1 MPWGNQTLAAVT
13 RRELGELGPMMDSF
27 EFNKIAGAVL
37 SALLVIFGVSTALET
52 FKGHGNPKLVGY
64 EMPKASAATAGGAAA
79 EAGFNPAAV
88 LAAVAKGN
96 VESGQGAFKK
106 CAACHTPDKGGKNGT
121 GPNLWG
127 VVNRAVGSTDGFG
140 YSPVLKGKGGNWSWA
155 NLAAYLHDPKGY
167 APGNKMAFAGVK
179 DATELADL
187 LAYMRTMADAPAELP
202 K

>member
-1 MPWGNQTLAAVT
+1 MT
-13 RRELGELGPMMDSF
+13 RRELRGTRPMMDSF

-37 SALLVIFGVSTALET
+37 AALLVIFGVSTALET
-52 FKGHGNPKLVGY
+52 IKNSHAHGPKLVGY
-64 EMPKASAATAGGAAA
+64 DMPAAAPAGAAA
-79 EAGFNPAAV
+79 VADVAFNPAAV

-96 VESGQGAFKK
+96 VESGLSAFKK

-127 VVNRAVGSTDGFG
+127 IVNRAVGNSDGFA
-140 YSPVLKGKGGNWSWA
+140 YSATIKGKGGNWSWA
-155 NLAAYLHDPKGY
+155 NLAAYLYDPKGY

-179 DATELADL
+179 DAGELTDL
-187 LAYMRTMADAPAELP
+187 LAYLRSMSDSPAELP

>member
-1 MPWGNQTLAAVT
+1 
-13 RRELGELGPMMDSF
+13 MMDSF

-64 EMPKASAATAGGAAA
+64 DMPAAAPGGGPAAA
-79 EAGFNPAAV
+79 EVAFNPAAV
-88 LAAVAKGN
+88 LTGVAKGN
-96 VESGQGAFKK
+96 AESGQAAFKK

-127 VVNRAVGSTDGFG
+127 IVNRAVGNSDGFA
-140 YSPVLKGKGGNWSWA
+140 YSPVIKGKGGNWSWA
-155 NLAAYLHDPKGY
+155 NLAAYLNDPKGY

-179 DATELADL
+179 DTAELTDL
-187 LAYMRTMADAPAELP
+187 LAYLRTMSDSPAELP

>member
-1 MPWGNQTLAAVT
+1 
-13 RRELGELGPMMDSF
+13 MMDSF

-37 SALLVIFGVSTALET
+37 SALLLIFGVSTAIET
-52 FKGHGNPKLVGY
+52 FKSHTNPKLVGY
-64 EMPKASAATAGGAAA
+64 ELPKAVAVAAGGAAA

-96 VESGQGAFKK
+96 VESGLGVFKK
-106 CAACHTPDKGGKNGT
+106 CAACHTPEKGGKNGT

-127 VVNRAVGSTDGFG
+127 VVNRAVGSSDGFA
-140 YSPVLKGKGGNWSWA
+140 YSAVIKGKGGNWSWA
-155 NLAAYLHDPKGY
+155 NLTAYLYDPKGY

-179 DATELADL
+179 DAGELSDL
-187 LAYMRTMADAPAELP
+187 LAYMRTISDSPAELP

>member
-1 MPWGNQTLAAVT
+1 MTNDGDV
-13 RRELGELGPMMDSF
+13 PMMDSF

-37 SALLVIFGVSTALET
+37 SALLVIFGVSTIIET
-52 FKGHGNPKLVGY
+52 VRNSHSHGPKLVGY
-64 EMPKASAATAGGAAA
+64 EMPKAAPGGGPAAA
-79 EAGFNPAAV
+79 EAAFNPAAV

-96 VESGQGAFKK
+96 VESGQGVFKK

-127 VVNRAVGSTDGFG
+127 VVSRAVGSIDGFA
-140 YSPVLKGKGGNWSWA
+140 YSPVIKGKGGKWDWA
-155 NLAAYLHDPKGY
+155 NLTAYLYDPKGY

-179 DATELADL
+179 DVSELADL
-187 LAYMRTMADAPAELP
+187 LAYMRTLADSPAELP

>member
-1 MPWGNQTLAAVT
+1 
-13 RRELGELGPMMDSF
+13 MMDSF

-52 FKGHGNPKLVGY
+52 FRGGHSSHGPKLVGY
-64 EMPKASAATAGGAAA
+64 ELPKGAPAGGPAVA
-79 EAGFNPAAV
+79 EVAFSPAAV

-96 VESGQGAFKK
+96 VESGQAVFKK

-127 VVNRAVGSTDGFG
+127 VVSRAVGGGDGFA
-140 YSPVLKGKGGNWSWA
+140 YSTAIKGKGGNWTWE
-155 NLAAYLHDPKGY
+155 NLAAYLNDPKGY

-179 DATELADL
+179 DTGELADL
-187 LAYMRTMADAPAELP
+187 LAYMRTLADSPAALP

>member
-1 MPWGNQTLAAVT
+1 
-13 RRELGELGPMMDSF
+13 MMDSF

-37 SALLVIFGVSTALET
+37 AALLVIFGVSTALET
-52 FKGHGNPKLVGY
+52 IKNSHGHGPNLVGY
-64 EMPKASAATAGGAAA
+64 DMPAAAPAGAAA
-79 EAGFNPAAV
+79 VAEAAFNPAAV

-96 VESGQGAFKK
+96 VENGLANFKK

-127 VVNRAVGSTDGFG
+127 VVNRAVGSSDGFA
-140 YSPVLKGKGGNWSWA
+140 YSATIKGKGGNWSWA
-155 NLAAYLHDPKGY
+155 NLAAYLNDPKGY

-179 DATELADL
+179 DAGELTDL
-187 LAYMRTMADAPAELP
+187 LAYLRTISDSPAELP